1 MKCLLNKLLA
11 IKTLDRK
18 IMREIIAII
27 LKEIREINKLK
38 INKMKINKK
47 HKKLKIIPNNKIK
60 INL

>member
-38 INKMKINKK
+38 INRMKINKK
-47 HKKLKIIPNNKIK
+47 HKKLKIIQNNKIK
-60 INL
+60 IIL